1 MRNTR
6 IALGLSYNG
15 RDFAGWQSQPG
26 GNTVQDRLEQALSI
40 VADAPVRVVAAGR
53 TDAGVHALAQVV
65 HFDTGAQR
73 EEQAWVRGGNANL
86 PGSIAVQWARRVP
99 DDFHAR
105 FSAHSRSYRY
115 VLHDH
120 PVRPSIHDGLVGWF
134 HQPLDV
140 PAMQF
145 AAQSLIGEH
154 DFSAFRAAE
163 CQARTP
169 VRVLESLTVQ
179 RHAGHVVFGLTAN
192 AFLHHMVRNI
202 VGCLVYVGC
211 GRQPPQWLAEVLASR
226 QRRMAAPTFAAS
238 GLYLSA
244 VRYDPQLQ
252 LPGACRLTLP
262 VLPVLLTPEGES
274 DPFSKQ
280 DLHA

>member
-1 MRNTR
+1 MRV
-6 IALGLSYNG
+6 ALGLSYAG
-15 RDFAGWQSQPG
+15 QSYEGWQSQASG
-26 GNTVQDRLEQALSI
+26 KTVQDHLEKAL
-40 VADAPVRVVAAGR
+40 ATFTGHPVSTLCAGR
-53 TDAGVHALAQVV
+53 TDSGVHGLQQVV
-65 HFDTGAQR
+65 HFDTEAER
-73 EEQAWVRGGNANL
+73 DAQAWVRGSNANL

-99 DDFHAR
+99 ADFHAR
-105 FSAHSRSYRY
+105 FSAQSRSYRY

-145 AAQSLIGEH
+145 AAQALMGEH

-226 QRRMAAPTFAAS
+226 QRRVAAPTFSAS

-252 LPGACRLTLP
+252 LPAGCALTLP
-262 VLPVLLTPEGES
+262 ALPGMAEYPDS
-274 DPFSKQ
+274 ISPQDPQS
-280 DLHA
+280 

>member
-1 MRNTR
+1 MTASR

-15 RDFAGWQSQPG
+15 RDFAGWQSQPD
-26 GNTVQDRLEQALSI
+26 GNTVQDTLERALAVI
-40 VADAPVRVVAAGR
+40 ANAPVRVAAAGR
-53 TDAGVHALAQVV
+53 TDAGVHALSQVV
-65 HFDTGAQR
+65 HFDTEAER
-73 EEQAWVRGGNANL
+73 DAQAWVRGSNANL
-86 PGSIAVQWARRVP
+86 PASIAVQWARCVP
-99 DDFHAR
+99 ADFHAR
-105 FSAHSRSYRY
+105 FSAQSRSYRY

-145 AAQSLIGEH
+145 AAQALMGEH

-226 QRRMAAPTFAAS
+226 QRRLAAPTFSAS

-252 LPGACRLTLP
+252 LPAGCALTLPALP
-262 VLPVLLTPEGES
+262 VLPEMAEHPDS
-274 DPFSKQ
+274 ISPQDPR
-280 DLHA
+280 

>member
-1 MRNTR
+1 MTASR

-15 RDFAGWQSQPG
+15 RDFAGWQSQPD
-26 GNTVQDRLEQALSI
+26 GNTVQDTLERALAVI
-40 VADAPVRVVAAGR
+40 ANAPVRVAAAGR
-53 TDAGVHALAQVV
+53 TDAGVHALSQVV
-65 HFDTGAQR
+65 HFDTEAER
-73 EEQAWVRGGNANL
+73 DAQAWVRGSNANL
-86 PGSIAVQWARRVP
+86 PASIAVQWARRVP
-99 DDFHAR
+99 ADFHAR
-105 FSAHSRSYRY
+105 FSAQSRSYRY

-120 PVRPSIHDGLVGWF
+120 PIRPSIHDGLVGWF

-145 AAQSLIGEH
+145 AAQALMGEH

-179 RHAGHVVFGLTAN
+179 RHAGHVVFGLTAK

-226 QRRMAAPTFAAS
+226 QRRVAAPTFSAS

-252 LPGACRLTLP
+252 LPAGCALTLPALP
-262 VLPVLLTPEGES
+262 VLPEMAEHPDS
-274 DPFSKQ
+274 ISPQDPR
-280 DLHA
+280 